1 METAPLIAIGSFVG
15 AVLVSSFIFISPL
28 VALLIIIV
36 GVAILVPERNKEVI
50 LLSILLISF
59 GVGTLR
65 YSIKDYHEVLVPTGT
80 GIVVSE
86 PEDRENFRRFV
97 YKSDNGEKVLVN
109 GPLYS
114 EIAYGD
120 RVEVSG
126 KLERPGIIEDENGGR
141 DFDYGKYLA
150 KDDIYHTLSF
160 AEVEIVS
167 SGHGNPVKSVLFK
180 IKRSFVA
187 KTKEI
192 LSEPYASLLSGLIVS
207 GKTAM
212 PKDLLEEFRRAGV
225 IHIVVLSGFNIMI
238 IADFLRRT
246 SRSNKIPLFGILLFV
261 IMTGAEAS
269 IVRAAIMASIG
280 MGATLFGRKYNA
292 SRALVFAAFLMVVHN
307 PKILVF
313 DPSFQLSFLATLGLI
328 YFMSP
333 IQNRLKWVSERWGIR
348 EILAQTLATQLMV
361 LPLLIYSMGDVSLVS
376 IPANML
382 TLIVVPYTMLIGF
395 LATLVAFVSSILA
408 WPLAFASH
416 LLLSW
421 IIFVSHTLSSL
432 SFASIT
438 IPPISIWVIAFVYL
452 ILFILIKKPQVLR
465 LKLETIRSTFS
476 GGYDV

>member
-1 METAPLIAIGSFVG
+1 METVPLIAIGSFAG

-28 VALLIIIV
+28 VALLIVIV
-36 GVAILVPERNKEVI
+36 GIAILLPERNKEVV
-50 LLSILLISF
+50 LLSVVLISF
-59 GVGTLR
+59 GLGALR
-65 YSIKDYHEVLVPTGT
+65 YSVKDFHEPITPTST
-80 GIVVSE
+80 GIVVSD

-114 EIAYGD
+114 EVAYGD
-120 RVEVSG
+120 SVKVSG
-126 KLERPGIIEDENGGR
+126 KLERPGVIEDENEGR

-167 SGHGNPVKSVLFK
+167 SGHGNPIKATLFK

-192 LSEPYASLLSGLIVS
+192 LSEPYAALLSGLIVS
-207 GKTAM
+207 GKTSM

-225 IHIVVLSGFNIMI
+225 IHIIVLSGFNIMI
-238 IADFLRRT
+238 IADFLRRI
-246 SRSNKIPLFGILLFV
+246 SRSNKIALLGIFLFV

-269 IVRAAIMASIG
+269 IVRAAIMATIG

-292 SRALVFAAFLMVVHN
+292 SRALIFAAFLMVVHN

-328 YFMSP
+328 YFMQP
-333 IQNRLKWVSERWGIR
+333 VQNRLKWVCERWGIR

-376 IPANML
+376 IPANIL

-395 LATLVAFVSSILA
+395 LATLTSYSILLTPIT
-408 WPLAFASH
+408 WLLAFASH

-421 IIFVSHTLSSL
+421 IFLVSHTLSSL

-438 IPPISIWVIAFVYL
+438 IPPISIWL
-452 ILFILIKKPQVLR
+452 ILLVYAVFVALIKFP
-465 LKLETIRSTFS
+465 STLFQFRFTKKS
-476 GGYDV
+476 SM